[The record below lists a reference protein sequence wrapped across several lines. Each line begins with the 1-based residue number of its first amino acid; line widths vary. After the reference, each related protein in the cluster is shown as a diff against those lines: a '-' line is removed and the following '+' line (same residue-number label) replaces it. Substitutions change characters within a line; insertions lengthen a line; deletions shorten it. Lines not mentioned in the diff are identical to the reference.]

1 MRTIIAAIAA
11 CTLAIGPAVAA
22 GADTQTVKG
31 ELVDVMCAKKDANN
45 KGTDHADCAMGC
57 AKKGAPLG
65 IMTADGVYTVT
76 GDYTNN
82 KNEKLLEFV
91 AKNVEATGHVSEKD
105 GSKEIHLDSIKLAN

>member
-1 MRTIIAAIAA
+1 MRTIIAGLAA
-11 CTLAIGPAVAA
+11 CTLALAPLAA
-22 GADTQTVKG
+22 ADTQTVKG
-31 ELVDVMCAKKDANN
+31 ELVDVACAKKDAKN
-45 KGTDHADCAMGC
+45 KGAEHEDCAMTC

-65 IMTADGVYTVT
+65 IMTADGVYTIT

-105 GSKEIHLDSIKLAN
+105 GKKELHVESMKLAN

>member
-1 MRTIIAAIAA
+1 MRTIIAGLAA
-11 CTLAIGPAVAA
+11 CTLALAPLAA
-22 GADTQTVKG
+22 ADTQTVKG
-31 ELVDVMCAKKDANN
+31 ELVDVMCMKKDATN
-45 KGTDHADCAMGC
+45 KGADHADCAMGC

-65 IMTADGVYTVT
+65 IVTADGVYTIT

-105 GSKEIHLDSIKLAN
+105 GKKEIHLESIKAAN

>member
-1 MRTIIAAIAA
+1 MRTIIAGLAA
-11 CTLAIGPAVAA
+11 CTLALAPLAA
-22 GADTQTVKG
+22 ADTKTVKG
-31 ELVDVMCAKKDANN
+31 EIVEVGCVKKDAKN
-45 KGTDHADCAMGC
+45 KGADHEDCAMAC

-65 IMTADGVYTVT
+65 VMTADGVYTIT

-105 GSKEIHLDSIKLAN
+105 GSKEIHVESIKLAN